1 MSAVL
6 EVAGLTVRFRQDGRV
21 IDAVK
26 GVSFTVGKGETVAL
40 VG

>member
-6 EVAGLTVRFRQDGRV
+6 EVSNLTVRFRQDGRV
-21 IDAVK
+21 VEAVK
-26 GVSFTVGKGETVAL
+26 AVSFTVGKGETVAL